1 MVFVDLKI
9 SIWCIFLSFLGVQ
22 ISSRMIENCH
32 EFYYLGHYR
41 SRSQPMFTSN
51 TPCLFPLRSL
61 ILQSFLPSHAS
72 IHLTATFRRSRRLG
86 AKCPCKLKSLII
98 SGEERE
104 ERSLN
109 GTNHNGCKIEP
120 TAGGRGKVRTKFG
133 GQDNLFLAFVLTSV
147 LLDYTELCKIILAWF
162 QESLKMFRCPATH
175 PKIALWRN
183 ISDSR
188 SQNLTWLFSTT
199 VYPTSS
205 ALDCLTDSIEPFKQ
219 WVLASQT
226 QLPALALSSFI
237 CWRISHSHLTKQ
249 SDWLTLGKQTSK
261 QPSSNPCVQ
270 RGDWRLSVGCP
281 TSWLRAR
288 VHPTFPQPL
297 NIMPVV

>member
-98 SGEERE
+98 SGEERGE
-104 ERSLN
+104 KSERN
-109 GTNHNGCKIEP
+109 EP
-120 TAGGRGKVRTKFG
+120 QWMQNWANSGREGESEDKV
-133 GQDNLFLAFVLTSV
+133 
-147 LLDYTELCKIILAWF
+147 W
-162 QESLKMFRCPATH
+162 
-175 PKIALWRN
+175 
-183 ISDSR
+183 
-188 SQNLTWLFSTT
+188 
-199 VYPTSS
+199 
-205 ALDCLTDSIEPFKQ
+205 
-219 WVLASQT
+219 
-226 QLPALALSSFI
+226 
-237 CWRISHSHLTKQ
+237 
-249 SDWLTLGKQTSK
+249 
-261 QPSSNPCVQ
+261 
-270 RGDWRLSVGCP
+270 
-281 TSWLRAR
+281 RAR
-288 VHPTFPQPL
+288 QLVLGICFDLCPPRL
-297 NIMPVV
+297 YRVV